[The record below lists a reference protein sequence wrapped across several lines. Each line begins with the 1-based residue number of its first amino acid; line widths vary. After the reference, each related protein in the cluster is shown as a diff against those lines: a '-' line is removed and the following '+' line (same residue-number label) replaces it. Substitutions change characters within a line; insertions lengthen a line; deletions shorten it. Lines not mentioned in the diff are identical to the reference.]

1 VGFRFNNMEELRK
14 HVSPDIEIV
23 DDVAEAYPGETFG
36 EMADRVAKKEK
47 KPKPSNY
54 KSLEDRFYRT
64 WQELDG
70 PELTREH
77 VFSQERLWRFDFVHL
92 EKKIAF
98 EIQGGM
104 YTANSGH
111 RSFSGVQ
118 RDYEKGNAAVHLG
131 WKVFQVTSPMMKD
144 QAYMQALVD
153 FVESA

>member
-1 VGFRFNNMEELRK
+1 VGLRFTDMAELSK
-14 HVSPDIEIV
+14 HLSPDIEIV
-23 DDVAEAYPGETFG
+23 DDERPQKPVAQ
-36 EMADRVAKKEK
+36 EK

-70 PELTREH
+70 PELTREYK
-77 VFSQERLWRFDFVHL
+77 FSEERRWRFDFVHE

-104 YTANSGH
+104 YTADSGH